1 MYTKFCCSQNLII
14 QTNYMTN
21 ETKTVTAQIS
31 KRRKMIVNILKETIT
46 KEIHVIEAFILI
58 SLYIMNN
65 EYA

>member
-1 MYTKFCCSQNLII
+1 
-14 QTNYMTN
+14 MTN

-58 SLYIMNN
+58 CLYIMNN

>member
-58 SLYIMNN
+58 CLYIMNY